1 MFPSIK
7 FLSCLWQINPHSL
20 ARSRGS
26 LGCDSCLLGIA
37 WVPPHPH
44 LLIPLCRQIKLLTG
58 PWENHILFC
67 LEIFHVLYPNQVSSP
82 SSLSPSLAW
91 LSACVQGS
99 AWPSSPPGR
108 LSQPWFGLGTPS
120 QSSTHTTL
128 CMLSPVW
135 STGLEMHGV
144 CEPVAAC
151 RRWYIVMI
159 SSTDFRASELGP
171 NPGFVSFLLC
181 DLGQVT

>member
-1 MFPSIK
+1 MADKSPLLRQITRLSGMW
-7 FLSCLWQINPHSL
+7 FLSPWHCLGAPPNP
-20 ARSRGS
+20 R
-26 LGCDSCLLGIA
+26 
-37 WVPPHPH
+37 

-82 SSLSPSLAW
+82 LSLSPSLAW

-99 AWPSSPPGR
+99 EWPSSPPGR
-108 LSQPWFGLGTPS
+108 LSQPRFGLGTPC

-128 CMLSPVW
+128 CTLSSVW
-135 STGLEMHGV
+135 STGLEMDGV

-159 SSTDFRASELGP
+159 SSTDFRACELGP